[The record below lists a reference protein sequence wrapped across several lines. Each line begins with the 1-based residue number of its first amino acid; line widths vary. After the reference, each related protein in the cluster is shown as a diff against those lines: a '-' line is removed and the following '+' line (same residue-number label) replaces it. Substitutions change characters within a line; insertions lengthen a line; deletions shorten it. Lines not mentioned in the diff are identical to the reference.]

1 MNEATTI
8 SGLPELMKAFV
19 KLGTE
24 AMPLI
29 ADAST
34 EGAKVVLS
42 RAKGKVKH
50 ITGDLEK
57 GLKVSKPNKRSKSTF
72 KLYAR
77 VMFGSKAAHGVN
89 VELGH
94 KLVMFGNKTDKRV
107 PEHPF
112 LRPAADESKDEVL
125 NHIID
130 AMNKALD
137 GMGGKK

>member
-1 MNEATTI
+1 MNESTTI

-19 KLGTE
+19 KLGTD

-34 EGAKVVLS
+34 VGANIVLGK
-42 RAKGKVKH
+42 AKGKVKH

-57 GLKVSKPNKRSKSTF
+57 GLKVSKPGKRSKLTF
-72 KLYAR
+72 KTYAR
-77 VMFGSKAAHGVN
+77 VMFGSKAAHGVH

-112 LRPAADESKDEVL
+112 LRPAADESKEQVISK
-125 NHIID
+125 IID
-130 AMNKALD
+130 AINKALD
-137 GMGGKK
+137 EMGGHK